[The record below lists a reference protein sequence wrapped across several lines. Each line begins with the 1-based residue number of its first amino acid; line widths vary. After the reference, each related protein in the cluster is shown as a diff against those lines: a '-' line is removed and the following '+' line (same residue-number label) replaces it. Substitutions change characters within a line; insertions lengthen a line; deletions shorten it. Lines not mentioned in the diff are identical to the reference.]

1 MTTANTNTNTDFD
14 TSDMVKVVGTFTKK
28 DGSIRTMTF
37 RCHPTTVVAGLQ
49 DQQQK
54 IVWDLDAD
62 NYRKFNFGK
71 VVGRVV
77 VV

>member
-1 MTTANTNTNTDFD
+1 MTTTNTNTNTD

-37 RCHPTTVVAGLQ
+37 RCHPTTVVTGLQ

-62 NYRKFNFGK
+62 NFRKFNFGK

>member
-1 MTTANTNTNTDFD
+1 MTATHANITDTFD

-49 DQQQK
+49 DQHQK
-54 IVWDLDAD
+54 IVWDLEAD
-62 NYRKFNFGK
+62 NFRKFNFGK

>member
-1 MTTANTNTNTDFD
+1 MTATNANTTDTFD

-49 DQQQK
+49 DQQQNK
-54 IVWDLDAD
+54 
-62 NYRKFNFGK
+62 
-71 VVGRVV
+71 
-77 VV
+77 